1 MANQQKQQVDQKE
14 SASSKHT
21 FLVDDETYEIYEVE
35 EEAEHDAD
43 EEMIGADDDENLLI
57 QNTDGTMSIKIKTEQ
72 DTTVLVEHV
81 CGKCRKSYKS
91 VEVIFFQ
98 LTYFFWLFINVECRA
113 VIKIAYETLSND
125 AVVVIDSTS

>member
-14 SASSKHT
+14 SASSNRHT

-35 EEAEHDAD
+35 EEAEHYAD

-91 VEVIFFQ
+91 VEVIFF
-98 LTYFFWLFINVECRA
+98 F
-113 VIKIAYETLSND
+113 S
-125 AVVVIDSTS
+125 